1 MKAAAEV
8 VVERPLEAV
17 WLWASDP
24 RNWENWLDGVSDVR
38 LRGRLEQGARLT
50 SRYRYAGRTHDIE
63 YEIVERTPARRQVV
77 RSISGPFPFEGVLEL
92 AEEAAG
98 TRVRQTVHAG
108 SDSALTSV
116 ILALGG
122 PLLRRGMNRR
132 IGTQLERLKAGIE
145 LTGAN

>member
-8 VVERPLEAV
+8 IVERPLEAV

-38 LRGRLEQGARLT
+38 LRGRLEQGA
-50 SRYRYAGRTHDIE
+50 
-63 YEIVERTPARRQVV
+63 
-77 RSISGPFPFEGVLEL
+77 
-92 AEEAAG
+92 
-98 TRVRQTVHAG
+98 
-108 SDSALTSV
+108 LTSV
-116 ILALGG
+116 IFALGG

-132 IGTQLERLKAGIE
+132 IGTQLERLKASIE